1 MSDETSND
9 DDLEIPEI
17 RDFSGGVVGKYYSS
31 HGVQGKTVIL
41 DPDVLREFPDSKA
54 VNDALRRVI
63 QGRRR
68 RRNSEVAHNQAG

>member
-1 MSDETSND
+1 MSEETSND

-17 RDFSGGVVGKYYSS
+17 RDFSGGIVGKYYSS

-54 VNDALRRVI
+54 VNEALRRVI

-68 RRNSEVAHNQAG
+68 HSKVAHKQAG